1 MRRLEW
7 KDRSFVVEDTD
18 REATLKSCV
27 SLGHMDQDIPSLK
40 VGSSETLGG
49 RNPDGQP
56 SQRPALTA
64 PRSWP
69 DHAALSSTLTPLHGD
84 YFCSVL

>member
-18 REATLKSCV
+18 REAILKPCV

-40 VGSSETLGG
+40 AGSRELRDSG
-49 RNPDGQP
+49 
-56 SQRPALTA
+56 
-64 PRSWP
+64 W
-69 DHAALSSTLTPLHGD
+69 
-84 YFCSVL
+84 